1 MFFYEKVKHF
11 KTINSSK
18 LVHGTKKMSIKITVE
33 FSFELDEIIQK
44 FILKNICVSTAKET
58 IDKMKRQPTEWEK
71 MSANDMT
78 NKGLI
83 SKIYKQFIQLNIKK
97 KPY

>member
-1 MFFYEKVKHF
+1 MGLRRCQ
-11 KTINSSK
+11 SK
-18 LVHGTKKMSIKITVE
+18 LQWN
-33 FSFELDEIIQK
+33 FLLELDEIIQK